1 MQYHLFWYLSHNFL
15 LDTCKL
21 VCWVDQMYRF
31 FCWALTSFSKI
42 AFQIWFIMT
51 LNLIFDSDF
60 LLLSRQ
66 VQTLSFILFRKKP
79 IWHSQP
85 RYAERNVCTS
95 EKVILFHQNVFRKVV
110 FSYQKL
116 PKLFVRKNYFFPWF
130 CKFSISEDILKF
142 TLFRK
147 VLLPLNEK
155 YSGL

>member
-1 MQYHLFWYLSHNFL
+1 MQYHLYWCLSHNFL

-110 FSYQKL
+110 FSYQNCLLEKIIFFHDFANFQF
-116 PKLFVRKNYFFPWF
+116 PKT
-130 CKFSISEDILKF
+130 S
-142 TLFRK
+142 
-147 VLLPLNEK
+147 
-155 YSGL
+155 

>member
-1 MQYHLFWYLSHNFL
+1 MLCNIIFTDVWVTIFYWTHVNL
-15 LDTCKL
+15 LG
-21 VCWVDQMYRF
+21 VDQMYRF

-110 FSYQKL
+110 FSYQNCSWEKIMVFHDFANFQF
-116 PKLFVRKNYFFPWF
+116 PKT
-130 CKFSISEDILKF
+130 S
-142 TLFRK
+142 
-147 VLLPLNEK
+147 
-155 YSGL
+155 